1 MAARREQEATAA
13 ALGSIGVAT
22 VSTATT
28 LAAAFKPPA
37 AGGLVTDTFNHV
49 ALAGTFF
56 AGVTLVGA
64 SSVCPTTRW
73 LAVPPEGSCSSPPSR
88 RSSLPWVYR
97 WRRCCVRF
105 LSPKIQSASPGFA
118 FSGQFLA
125 ADLRRPSSA
134 RIWSIG
140 VACGNMNTQ
149 GGCLL
154 VRRIRTIRSDF
165 RVGVEA
171 DGAVSKI
178 TVAVLLSFG
187 LVTASLTIN
196 LATARD
202 PPPVFGNSAYYHL
215 AIADS
220 FLAGMAQVAAAV
232 WVADDPRYRHAVGK
246 KIVYAAIAPLAVA
259 IGLTGAALLR

>member
-97 WRRCCVRF
+97 WRRCCV
-105 LSPKIQSASPGFA
+105 
-118 FSGQFLA
+118 
-125 ADLRRPSSA
+125 
-134 RIWSIG
+134 
-140 VACGNMNTQ
+140 